1 MHPTRLRSF
10 LYSIFLREQYIYTY
24 SYFEFMRCQT
34 RHTTYLLAHSSLSL
48 VVSEQRISKA
58 PENTERVNDRK
69 VVMIIVK
76 LSSHRHEQQEG
87 KRNQSMKTPSQ
98 SLLGS

>member
-34 RHTTYLLAHSSLSL
+34 RHTTSLLAHSSLSL

-58 PENTERVNDRK
+58 PENTERVND
-69 VVMIIVK
+69 
-76 LSSHRHEQQEG
+76 
-87 KRNQSMKTPSQ
+87 
-98 SLLGS
+98 